1 MSDQQVSIA
10 LGDAQTTATGRWLA
24 FAVIVLAT
32 LVGGG
37 MRFAN
42 LGGGGVWFD
51 ELYTVRDLSNENTGY
66 SPTRWL
72 GYQPTKL
79 GLLAQGIGADDIP
92 GRSYWEY
99 QDAGVTMGKARLAAC
114 LIGVITIPLLAWGA
128 WRPLGPG
135 AAAALAVLVA
145 LCVWNVS
152 WSQTAR
158 FYSQVGLFGGL
169 AVLFYL
175 DAIKT
180 GSRWR
185 FAASTVLVGL
195 AYLTHPPA
203 ILIGSAMLF
212 DAVLQLARR
221 RPLNYGKWGWGWGL
235 GAITACVGV
244 QAYEMLAD
252 KRFRA
257 FAGDGAEVYA
267 QGAPEQSLPMIFVYV
282 FIMLTPALIAAA
294 LIGLGLGRKHRAVW
308 VLAFAA
314 AAPLFAVAAL
324 SVVGGAHGRYAYVS
338 MVGWVG
344 LAAVGL
350 WLMSQTLRERFGGL
364 LSWSPALLLIVAML
378 PALGSYLTTGH
389 RFIEPF
395 HVALRATA
403 DQIDS
408 GDVVFAERPEIAQ
421 YELKRQDVLS
431 LPGRLSAMDEQAAGR
446 PAWVF
451 RLSANSRGRRD
462 WGPAKDSRMQLIFR
476 DAGAVWLP
484 RREVSAYRLAP
495 ATDPLVDQPGEAGGD
510 E

>member
-1 MSDQQVSIA
+1 MSDTPSCIA
-10 LGDAQTTATGRWLA
+10 LGATQTSPTGRWLA
-24 FAVIVLAT
+24 LAVIVLAT

-37 MRFAN
+37 VRFAD

-51 ELYTVRDLSNENTGY
+51 ELYTVRDLSNQNTGY

-79 GLLAQGIGADDIP
+79 GLLAQGISAEDIP
-92 GRSYWEY
+92 GRSYWAY

-114 LIGVITIPLLAWGA
+114 FIGVITIPLLAWGA

-135 AAAALAVLVA
+135 AAAVLAVLVA

-158 FYSQVGLFGGL
+158 FYTQVGLFGGL

-185 FAASTVLVGL
+185 FAASTVMVVL

-203 ILIGSAMLF
+203 ILIGSAMLC
-212 DAVLQLARR
+212 DALLQLARR
-221 RPLNYGKWGWGWGL
+221 RPLNYGRWGWGWGL
-235 GAITACVGV
+235 GAIAVCVAV
-244 QAYEMLAD
+244 QGYEMLSD

-257 FAGDGAEVYA
+257 FAGDEAEVYA

-282 FIMLTPALIAAA
+282 FVMLTPALIAAA
-294 LIGLGLGRKHRAVW
+294 LIGFGLGRRHRAVW

-314 AAPLFAVAAL
+314 LVPVLAVAAL

-350 WLMSQTLRERFGGL
+350 WFMANAMRERFGGL
-364 LSWSPALLLIVAML
+364 LSWSPAFVLGVAML

-395 HVALRATA
+395 HVALRAVE
-403 DQIDS
+403 QRVGP
-408 GDVVFAERPEIAQ
+408 GDVVFAERREIAQ
-421 YELKRQDVLS
+421 YQLKREDVLP

-462 WGPAKDSRMQLIFR
+462 WGPAKDERMQLVFR
-476 DAGAVWLP
+476 DATAVWLP
-484 RREVSAYRLAP
+484 RREVSAYRLSPSVAP
-495 ATDPLVDQPGEAGGD
+495 VNEVQEEGGSR
-510 E
+510 